1 MSSSQSPLPNIP
13 PSAQEEVSVFLSI
26 PWCQRIL
33 SDPEWRVEQC
43 TSRVLKPQTREDAL
57 LSQSLNSNDTIK
69 GWVSLYRRPQNTTNT
84 NSTTST
90 HNNTTAAIPGG
101 LTTEVLTL
109 LSLQPGLNGY
119 SGVCHG
125 GIVATIL
132 DEVMSILVTR
142 CRNSQGVRGDNVTAD
157 LHLTYVKPVPTP
169 AVVLCRAKIN
179 DIKGRKYYVDGQI
192 VDGESGTVLAKAD
205 ALFITVQKE
214 KL

>member
-1 MSSSQSPLPNIP
+1 MSPSPSLPNSP
-13 PSAQEEVSVFLSI
+13 QSAQEEVSVFSSI
-26 PWCQRIL
+26 PWCRRIL

-43 TSRVLKPQTREDAL
+43 TSRVLKPLTREDAL
-57 LSQSLNSNDTIK
+57 LSQSLKSNDTIK
-69 GWVSLYRRPQNTTNT
+69 GWVSLYRNTPP
-84 NSTTST
+84 TST
-90 HNNTTAAIPGG
+90 ITTTVPPN
-101 LTTEVLTL
+101 LTTKVLTL

-119 SGVCHG
+119 PGVCHG

-157 LHLTYVKPVPTP
+157 LHLTYIKPVPTP

>member
-1 MSSSQSPLPNIP
+1 MSPSPSLPNIP
-13 PSAQEEVSVFLSI
+13 QSAQEEVSVFSSI

-57 LSQSLNSNDTIK
+57 LSQSLKSNDTIK
-69 GWVSLYRRPQNTTNT
+69 GWVSLYKRPQNTTANSTNT
-84 NSTTST
+84 NPTT
-90 HNNTTAAIPGG
+90 TTPPN

-119 SGVCHG
+119 PGVCHG

-142 CRNSQGVRGDNVTAD
+142 CRTSQGVRGDNVTAD

-179 DIKGRKYYVDGQI
+179 DIKGRKYFVDGQI